1 MFVSDVFQSV
11 ISSSLFCSSPF
22 IKMRKVL
29 NFVKGKREDK
39 KDPSLSLNVTNISVE
54 ITDPAGVTTPSDD
67 YDFVGT
73 TQQCTDYEVSC
84 LESLCYF
91 CYSLISFFT

>member
-1 MFVSDVFQSV
+1 
-11 ISSSLFCSSPF
+11 
-22 IKMRKVL
+22 MRKVL

-39 KDPSLSLNVTNISVE
+39 KDASLSLNVPNISVE

-73 TQQCTDYEVSC
+73 TQQCTDYEVSAC
-84 LESLCYF
+84 LLNFLFFFKSKWKNAF
-91 CYSLISFFT
+91 KKMHSFL